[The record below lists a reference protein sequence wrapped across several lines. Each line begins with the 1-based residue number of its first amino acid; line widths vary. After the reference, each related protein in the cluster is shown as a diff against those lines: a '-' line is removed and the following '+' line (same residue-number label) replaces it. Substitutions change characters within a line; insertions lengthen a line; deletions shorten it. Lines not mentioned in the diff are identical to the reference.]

1 MNSSRP
7 SGSTSEPEHTVP
19 KFAAN
24 LTMMFNEV
32 AFPQRFAAAAAAG
45 FKAVEFLFP
54 YDHPAQEVASWLKEH
69 HLENVLFNLPPG
81 DWAGGERGIAALPGR
96 EEEFRAGVARGIEY
110 ALALGTKRVHMMAGL
125 IPSGADLGELRD
137 VYLDNLRYAAREMGK
152 HGITLLI
159 EPINGRDMP
168 NYFLHSQAEGHA
180 LREASGEANVK
191 VQMDFYHAQIV
202 EGDLAKTFAKY
213 FDGIG
218 HVQIASV
225 PDRNEPDD
233 GEVNYPYLFRL
244 LDKLGYEGWIGCEY
258 RPRGKT
264 EDGLGWL
271 AAAST
276 QGDTQ

>member
-1 MNSSRP
+1 M
-7 SGSTSEPEHTVP
+7 P

-54 YDHPAQEVASWLKEH
+54 YDHTPAEVAALLQENQ
-69 HLENVLFNLPPG
+69 LQNVLFNLPPG
-81 DWAGGERGIAALPGR
+81 DWAAGERGIACLPGR

-110 ALALGTKRVHMMAGL
+110 ALAMGTPRLHMMAGL
-125 IPSGADLGELRD
+125 VPAGADLAVHRA
-137 VYLDNLRYAAREMGK
+137 VYLTNLRHAAQELGK
-152 HGITLLI
+152 HGLMLLL

-168 NYFLHSQAEGHA
+168 GYFLSGQAQAHA
-180 LREASGEANVK
+180 LREESGAANVK

-202 EGDLAKTFAKY
+202 EGDLAMTFKKH

-225 PDRNEPDD
+225 PSRNEPDD
-233 GEVNYPYLFRL
+233 GEVNYPYLFTL
-244 LDKLGYEGWIGCEY
+244 LDELGYDGWIGCEY
-258 RPRGKT
+258 RPRGRT
-264 EDGLGWL
+264 EDGLAWL
-271 AAAST
+271 AAAQAVQS
-276 QGDTQ
+276 

>member
-1 MNSSRP
+1 M
-7 SGSTSEPEHTVP
+7 P

-54 YDHPAQEVASWLKEH
+54 YDYTAHEVASWLQENK
-69 HLENVLFNLPPG
+69 LENVLFNLPPG
-81 DWAGGERGIAALPGR
+81 DWAAGERGIAALPGR

-110 ALALGTKRVHMMAGL
+110 ALALGTKRLHVMAGL
-125 IPSGADLGELRD
+125 IPAGADLRIHRE
-137 VYLDNLRYAAREMGK
+137 VYLGNLRHAARELAT
-152 HGITLLI
+152 HGISLLI

-168 NYFLHSQAEGHA
+168 GYFLHTQAQAHA
-180 LREASGEANVK
+180 LREESGAPNVK

-202 EGDLAKTFAKY
+202 EGDLAQTFRKNL
-213 FDGIG
+213 DGIG

-225 PDRNEPDD
+225 PARNEPDD

-244 LDKLGYEGWIGCEY
+244 LDEFGYEGWIGCEY
-258 RPRGKT
+258 RPRGAT
-264 EDGLGWL
+264 LDGLGWL
-271 AAAST
+271 AAATT
-276 QGDTQ
+276 QGVQK

>member
-1 MNSSRP
+1 M
-7 SGSTSEPEHTVP
+7 P

-24 LTMMFNEV
+24 LSMMFTEV

-54 YDHPAQEVASWLKEH
+54 YDHPAREVASWLEENR
-69 HLENVLFNLPPG
+69 LENVLFNLPPG
-81 DWAGGERGIAALPGR
+81 DWAAGERGIAALPGR
-96 EEEFRAGVARGIEY
+96 EPEFRDGVARAIEY

-125 IPSGADLGELRD
+125 IPAGADLRMHRE
-137 VYLDNLRYAAREMGK
+137 VYLGNLRHAAREVGK
-152 HGITLLI
+152 HGIGLLI

-168 NYFLHSQAEGHA
+168 TYFLHSQAQAHA
-180 LREASGEANVK
+180 LREESGAANVM

-202 EGDLAKTFAKY
+202 EGDLAKTFGKH
-213 FDGIG
+213 FSGIG

-244 LDKLGYEGWIGCEY
+244 LDELGYEGWIGCEY
-258 RPRGKT
+258 RPRGAT
-264 EDGLGWL
+264 ADGLGWL
-271 AAAST
+271 AAAT
-276 QGDTQ
+276 HQGEKK